1 MARWEPGAGERLQQA
16 ALDLF
21 AEQGYEQ
28 TTVNQI
34 AGRAG
39 LTTRTFFRYFADKR
53 EVLFAGE
60 EELPPLA
67 TRTIAETPAELSP
80 LQVIEDA
87 LGRFA
92 EAILQGRS
100 LSYVRKRR
108 AVIAADPSLREREL
122 RKLAD
127 LRDAIAEGFRTRGL
141 DDVAAQLAAETALTV
156 FTVSVRRWL
165 GENGGTARTSDAAQ
179 PTDLQVLAT
188 DTLRRL
194 RDLHEVNTAAGLVA
208 RTDRPVK

>member
-34 AGRAG
+34 AHRAG

-60 EELPPLA
+60 EALPPMA
-67 TRTIAETPAELSP
+67 TQAITEPPAALSP
-80 LQVIEDA
+80 LQVIEQA
-87 LGRFA
+87 LRSFSGTIF
-92 EAILQGRS
+92 QGRS
-100 LSYVRKRR
+100 ISYVRKRR

-127 LRDAIAEGFRTRGL
+127 LRDAIGEGFRLRGL
-141 DDVAAQLAAETALTV
+141 DDVAALLAAETALTV

-165 GENGGTARTSDAAQ
+165 GEGDSAAREPGEVD
-179 PTDLQVLAT
+179 PTELEAFAK
-188 DTLRRL
+188 DTLEQL
-194 RDLHEVNTAAGLVA
+194 RALQ
-208 RTDRPVK
+208 